1 MYGAIIDKGEQYY
14 TDLYKVFNAIN
25 NVQKNYNW
33 LITDCVCYPSTK
45 EFAEIL
51 SNEYCWLSG
60 NELTRIVE
68 KENFQWISA
77 VLSGVDKSITLDEVL
92 EYPLPY
98 AEEYTGFWENPI
110 SIQHP
115 LATVEIVPWDSSL
128 TLIISRERKIVD
140 DFKENFPLSEDLTY
154 YNKK

>member
-1 MYGAIIDKGEQYY
+1 MYGAIINKGEQYY

-45 EFAEIL
+45 QFAEIL
-51 SNEYCWLSG
+51 YNEYCWLSG
-60 NELTRIVE
+60 SELTRIVE
-68 KENFQWISA
+68 KENFQWIWA
-77 VLSGVDKSITLDEVL
+77 VLSGFDKSITLDEVL

-98 AEEYTGFWENPI
+98 ADEYTGFWENPI

-115 LATVEIVPWDSSL
+115 LATVEIIPWDSSL

-140 DFKENFPLSEDLTY
+140 DFKESFPLSEDLNY

>member
-1 MYGAIIDKGEQYY
+1 MEFIGE
-14 TDLYKVFNAIN
+14 
-25 NVQKNYNW
+25 YNIW
-33 LITDCVCYPSTK
+33 I
-45 EFAEIL
+45 
-51 SNEYCWLSG
+51 
-60 NELTRIVE
+60 
-68 KENFQWISA
+68 FQWIWA
-77 VLSGVDKSITLDEVL
+77 VLSGFEKSITLDEVL
-92 EYPLPY
+92 EYPLSY

-140 DFKENFPLSEDLTY
+140 DFKEGFPLSEDLNY

>member
-1 MYGAIIDKGEQYY
+1 MYGAIINKGEQYY

-45 EFAEIL
+45 QFAEIL

-60 NELTRIVE
+60 SELTRIVE
-68 KENFQWISA
+68 KENFQWIWA
-77 VLSGVDKSITLDEVL
+77 VLSGFDKSITLDEVL
-92 EYPLPY
+92 EYPLLY

-115 LATVEIVPWDSSL
+115 LATVEIIPWDSSL

-140 DFKENFPLSEDLTY
+140 DFKESFPLSEDLNY

>member
-1 MYGAIIDKGEQYY
+1 MYGAIINKGEQYY

-45 EFAEIL
+45 QFAEIL

-60 NELTRIVE
+60 SKLTRIVE
-68 KENFQWISA
+68 KENFQWIWA
-77 VLSGVDKSITLDEVL
+77 VLSGFDKSITLDEVL

-115 LATVEIVPWDSSL
+115 LATVEIIPWDSSL

-140 DFKENFPLSEDLTY
+140 DFKESFPLSEDLNY